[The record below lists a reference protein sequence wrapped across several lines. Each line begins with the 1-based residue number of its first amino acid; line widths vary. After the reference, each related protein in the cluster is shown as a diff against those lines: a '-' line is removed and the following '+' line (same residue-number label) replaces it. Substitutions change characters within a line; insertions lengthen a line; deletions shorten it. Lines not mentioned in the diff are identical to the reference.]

1 MKKKN
6 VAALLCAS
14 VVLTSC
20 PVNGIMISA
29 EAAENQTEEQQEQT
43 DTKTTSEAEKETG
56 GETENPGADES
67 NGSGNHTESSAGTE
81 APAQDN
87 QNPSAAPDQT
97 QSGEGSQN
105 APDQTQG
112 AQNQGTQQNQNQ
124 ASNEETAEV
133 QKTDASADIQLV
145 ISAVSAAMEQT
156 VPDMN
161 SQVMQNF
168 IQASNLFENDQTVF
182 ESISSDSPQ
191 TASDIVTVRNRIA
204 DVIAVDNNVRA
215 QMLASWF
222 IGIHAENVEEQS
234 ANEALKLY
242 EQTYDGSHAEAKY
255 AVNIS
260 YTDIRTGEKCDPT
273 RETELIFPI
282 PEGYTEMK
290 NPQIF
295 TVIKPTDGSESTIK
309 LLTPEDNG
317 DGNFY
322 LQEAKDIQNLFIA
335 DVQTEIRGISLPAQV
350 SVNSGQQTTLQLT
363 TTPDKITESYE
374 LEWKSSDTSVA
385 EADQNGKIT
394 GKNPGTATITV
405 SVKGNES
412 ISASCTV
419 TVVQG
424 ANALTKTVSQV
435 LEETGSYIQ
444 NLDQNPTL
452 GSEWFVLAQARNGA
466 DLNSSYFATYY
477 NHFANYLQE
486 NNGVLTSTI
495 KYTEYSKAILTLTAI
510 GKDARNV
517 AGYNLFAPLADFDK
531 TVEQGPNGA
540 IWALLAIDSN
550 PAYSFPVVAAGGNQ
564 NSREKLITH
573 LLSVQ
578 MPGGGWAMTG
588 SVADSDLTGMALQ
601 ALAPYYHKAGYE
613 NVTTAID
620 RALDVLANMQNDTG
634 GFSTTG
640 IETVESCAQVLNGL
654 CALGID
660 PETDPRFIKGGK
672 WMVENLISYHLDNSG
687 FMHVK
692 PGSGNNGGGEAG
704 KVNGIATEQGY
715 YALVA
720 YQRLKNGQTG
730 LYNMSDVTLTEGGKG
745 DGKGTGIVTPTPR
758 PTATPTKKPSQT
770 TTKKKTTKKSTS
782 SGKKTTAKTPGGSGR
797 SLSGGST
804 GKSLSENKNAS
815 SDKKKKSSK
824 GWNFEAEQYVEKEKT
839 KGKTLTTEKKEVA
852 AIEEENTDSHTEEK
866 TTDTKQ
872 NGFPSAVWG
881 FIGVC
886 AGVLITKG
894 PEQVSKW
901 RKKKKA

>member
-1 MKKKN
+1 MKKKK

-14 VVLTSC
+14 MVLTSC
-20 PVNGIMISA
+20 PANGWMVWA
-29 EAAENQTEEQQEQT
+29 EAAENQAEEQEQT
-43 DTKTTSEAEKETG
+43 EEKESPEAGNESSDPGNG
-56 GETENPGADES
+56 GENNSGS
-67 NGSGNHTESSAGTE
+67 NTDNNTDTP
-81 APAQDN
+81 APDKQE
-87 QNPSAAPDQT
+87 PSATPEQT
-97 QSGEGSQN
+97 QPGEGQQN
-105 APDQTQG
+105 NASEQTPG
-112 AQNQGTQQNQNQ
+112 AQNQSTDQNDQDQ
-124 ASNEETAEV
+124 DSNENTA
-133 QKTDASADIQLV
+133 QTQNADSSADIRFV
-145 ISAVSAAMEQT
+145 IAAVSAAMEQT
-156 VPDMN
+156 VPDMD

-168 IQASNLFENDQTVF
+168 IEASNLFENDRTVF
-182 ESISSDSPQ
+182 ESISADSPQ
-191 TASDIVTVRNRIA
+191 TASDIATVRNRIA
-204 DVIAVDNNVRA
+204 DVIAVDHDVRA

-222 IGIHAENVEEQS
+222 IGIHAEDVEEQS
-234 ANEALKLY
+234 VNEAMQLY
-242 EQTYDGSHAEAKY
+242 EQTYDGSHADAKY
-255 AVNIS
+255 AVNIF
-260 YTDIRTGEKCDPT
+260 YTDIRTGEKCDPSGD
-273 RETELIFPI
+273 TELIFPI
-282 PEGYTEMK
+282 PDGYSEMK

-295 TVIKPTDGSESTIK
+295 TVKKPADGSESTIEI
-309 LLTPEDNG
+309 LTPEDNG
-317 DGNFY
+317 DGTFY
-322 LQEAKDIQNLFIA
+322 LPKAKEIQNLFIA
-335 DVQTEIRGISLPAQV
+335 DVQTEIRGISVPAQV
-350 SVNSGQQTTLQLT
+350 SVNSGQQMTLQLT
-363 TTPDKITESYE
+363 TTPEKVTEAYE
-374 LEWKSSDTSVA
+374 LEWKSSNTSVV
-385 EADQNGKIT
+385 ETDQNGKIT

-405 SVKGNES
+405 SVKGNAN

-424 ANALTKTVSQV
+424 ANALTKTVLQV
-435 LEETGSYIQ
+435 LSETGSYIQ

-550 PAYSFPVVAAGGNQ
+550 PVYSFPVAGAGENQ
-564 NSREKLITH
+564 NSREKLIAH

-620 RALDVLANMQNDTG
+620 RALDALANMQNATG

-730 LYNMSDVTLTEGGKG
+730 LYNMSDVTLTEGGNG
-745 DGKGTGIVTPTPR
+745 DGKGTGIATPTPR
-758 PTATPTKKPSQT
+758 PTTKPTKKPSKT
-770 TTKKKTTKKSTS
+770 TTKKKTTKKSKS
-782 SGKKTTAKTPGGSGR
+782 SGKKTTAQKTPGGSGK

-804 GKSLSENKNAS
+804 GKSLSGDKKSS

-839 KGKTLTTEKKEVA
+839 KGKTLTDAKTETKSDTSEAK
-852 AIEEENTDSHTEEK
+852 ENTDTKESK
-866 TTDTKQ
+866 ADTRE

-886 AGVLITKG
+886 VGVLITRG